1 MTQTH
6 TKGPLLLCTHLQSV
20 EKDRACGC
28 GFRGVIG
35 SGDFAICE
43 MGSTQIAGEEGL
55 ELPRVP
61 RQEEIANAHLIAAAY
76 NSYDKHC
83 GPNAIA
89 CAEGDLLGEALAALS
104 ECVDFH
110 GDDESPE
117 LDWPHLRR
125 ARAVLLKAKGEA

>member
-6 TKGPLLLCTHLQSV
+6 TPGPYVIWDDRYTVGFNDDNFPVAILEIVDHG
-20 EKDRACGC
+20 DRATP
-28 GFRGVIG
+28 
-35 SGDFAICE
+35 A
-43 MGSTQIAGEEGL
+43 L
-55 ELPRVP
+55 L
-61 RQEEIANAHLIAAAY
+61 AADTRFVHAAMS
-76 NSYDKHC
+76 SYDKHC